1 MKAGT
6 LEIEMI
12 TNVARLQ
19 KEMADMKRTVA
30 GAMGDMADSASR
42 ADRALD
48 AVGGGGVTRMGGS
61 ARLAG
66 HHVQNLVFQLNDMVV
81 GLFSGQKPMTVFM
94 QQGAQIGQIAMQ
106 AGVGIGGMARALL
119 GLAASAAAAALTNPY
134 LLAAAA
140 AAGIAFGAFKM
151 FQSSV
156 KQSGELDRYAQSLG
170 LTKKEMEKLGPVGI
184 TVGDTMKGLWK
195 TVSDGLNLG
204 PVFST
209 LKDWAVTAFEA
220 VLTAGKYAVAIL
232 YAGWVGGFNA
242 IRITWAALPGVV
254 GEAAVGAANLAIG
267 GIEYLA
273 NKAIAALNWLAEW
286 VNPVLDRVGLA
297 TISQIESVALPRME
311 NSFAGSTARMGA
323 QVRDEFTSAFG
334 DAMSMMDAFSA
345 RWRENSIA
353 AAKARL
359 AAKAEEIRGDSTDRA
374 SSAKG
379 PKETEAERALQ
390 AARDFAANLA
400 LETAKIG
407 KTPIEIKRMEV
418 AMAALKAPTDEVRI
432 AILEAGEAW
441 EQATRAFASS
451 EFLRQTVGPLEQQV
465 ALLGQSARAQA
476 LANLE
481 AEREKIVLERG
492 VEAWERYRAARIRL
506 MDADFAQSGQEQF
519 LQSLED
525 MVSATEQA
533 ARGMADAFGSV
544 GGAIGSITVE
554 ITRFASEQA
563 ATAKR
568 VADAEREYGKTS
580 FQYADART
588 AQASAEIN
596 HYGNLASAAKGFFK
610 EGSDG
615 YKAMLAA
622 EKVFRTFELAI
633 AIKNAAVKIGLIGA
647 QTAAKV
653 TSDTAMAA
661 SDTARAGVE
670 QGNSIITTGIKA
682 VEAVVNAIRS
692 LPFPLNIAAGAI
704 TAGVIASL
712 GIAIGGAFGGSQ
724 KLPAANEGTGTVFGD
739 ASAKSESIANAI
751 DHLREVDTL
760 TMRYSA
766 AMLAALKNIEANIG
780 GLTNLIIRTSGIEA
794 SAAGIQ
800 TGTKMTG
807 LLGATTSML
816 TSVSNFVG
824 SKTGSLIGAGIG
836 MAIAGPIG
844 AAIGFL
850 GAKLLGG
857 VGKVLGSVVNA
868 LFGTKTSIVGQ
879 GIYGGAQSLESILS
893 GGFDASYYS
902 DIKKTKKFFGISVG
916 SSYSTQY
923 SAASAELEQQ
933 FGLIFR
939 GFYDAI
945 SAAAGP
951 LGLSLDEVQTRLNG
965 FVIDIGKIDLK
976 GLTGDQI
983 QEKLT
988 AIFGAAADSIARA
1001 AIPGLDQFQKVG
1013 EGYFET
1019 LVRVASSIEAVTSS
1033 LSLLGT
1039 SVEGLSLSAKM
1050 NLFDLFGSASDMAS
1064 ATGDYFS
1071 LFYTKAEQAAA
1082 QTAQMARIFESLG
1095 LTLPDSITG
1104 FRALVEA
1111 QDLTTEAGRAAY
1123 VALIQLAPAFAEVI
1137 GAAQDAASAAAIADE
1152 RLSLERQLLELQGN
1166 TAALRALDLAQL
1178 DASNQALQEQIWAL
1192 QDQQKAADEAAAAA
1206 EKLRSV
1212 WSQITDSLLSEVAR
1226 IRGTMDGGTKSY
1238 AQALSEFNAATL
1250 AARSGDQEAAKSLP
1264 GLSQGLLTAAAD
1276 AATSA
1281 QDLARIQ
1288 GQTAASLEQT
1298 VAIINA
1304 MAGLSTD
1311 TATAAAAA
1319 STTPS
1324 WWEQFAST
1332 QTATA
1337 TSAANDSATVL
1348 IDGLVALKQEL
1359 SDLRDEQRL
1368 ASATIASGTS
1378 KTARILERVTPD
1390 GDALAVRTAA

>member
-6 LEIEMI
+6 LEIELI

-19 KEMADMKRTVA
+19 KEMADMKRSVA
-30 GAMGDMADSASR
+30 GAMGDITESASR
-42 ADRALD
+42 ADKALGS
-48 AVGGGGVTRMGGS
+48 AGGGGLTRMGGS
-61 ARLAG
+61 AKLAG
-66 HHVQNLVFQLNDMVV
+66 HQVQNLVYQLNDMVV

-94 QQGAQIGQIAMQ
+94 QQGTQIAQIGMQ
-106 AGVGIGGMARALL
+106 AGMGIGGMARALV
-119 GLAASAAAAALTNPY
+119 GLAASSAAAALTNPY

-140 AAGIAFGAFKM
+140 AATLAFGAFKM

-156 KQSGELDRYAQSLG
+156 KQTGELDKYAQSLG

-204 PVFST
+204 SVFST
-209 LKDWAVTAFEA
+209 LKDWAATAFDA
-220 VLTAGKYAVAIL
+220 IMQVGKYAIAFI
-232 YAGWVGGFNA
+232 YAGWVGGFGA
-242 IRITWAALPGVV
+242 IKILWASLPAVI
-254 GEAAVGAANLAIG
+254 GEAAVGAANLAISG
-267 GIEYLA
+267 VEFMA
-273 NKAIAALNWLAEW
+273 NKGIAAINWLVDR
-286 VNPVLDRVGLA
+286 VNPLLDRVGLT
-297 TISQIESVALPRME
+297 TISRVESVALPRME
-311 NSFAGSTARMGA
+311 NSFAGSTARMAG
-323 QVRDEFTSAFG
+323 QIQSEFSAAFG
-334 DAMSMMDAFSA
+334 DAMSMMDSFSA
-345 RWRENSIA
+345 KWRENTIA

-359 AAKAEEIRGDSTDRA
+359 AAKAEEIRGDKADKT
-374 SSAKG
+374 AKG
-379 PKETEAERALQ
+379 PKTTEAEKALK
-390 AARDFAANLA
+390 AAQDFARNLE

-418 AMAALKAPTDEVRI
+418 AMAALKAPTDAARL
-432 AILEAGEAW
+432 AILQAGEAW
-441 EQATRAFASS
+441 EQATKAQAEK
-451 EFLRQTVGPLEQQV
+451 EFIKNTVAPLELQV
-465 ALLGQSARAQA
+465 AMLDKSTKAQE

-481 AEREKIVLERG
+481 AEKEQIVLERG
-492 VEAWERYRAARIRL
+492 TAAWERYRAAKTALIEH
-506 MDADFAQSGQEQF
+506 DFQVKEQEQF

-525 MVSATEQA
+525 MVSATQA
-533 ARGMADAFGSV
+533 AASNMADAFGSV
-544 GGAIGSITVE
+544 GGAIGGISVE
-554 ITRFASEQA
+554 IARFASAQA
-563 ATAKR
+563 ASAKR

-580 FQYADART
+580 FQYADARA

-596 HYGNLASAAKGFFK
+596 HYGNLASAAKGFFRQ
-610 EGSDG
+610 GSDG

-622 EKVFRTFELAI
+622 EKVFRAFELAI

-692 LPFPLNIAAGAI
+692 LPFPLNIAAGAV

-712 GIAIGGAFGGSQ
+712 GVAISGAFGSSA
-724 KLPAANEGTGTVFGD
+724 KPPVTNDGTGTVFGD
-739 ASAKSESIANAI
+739 STAKSESIAKSI

-766 AMLAALKNIEANIG
+766 AMLASLKNIEANIG
-780 GLTNLIIRTSGIEA
+780 GLTNLIIRTGGFDA

-800 TGTKMTG
+800 TGTKATG
-807 LLGATTSML
+807 ILGGL
-816 TSVSNFVG
+816 TSALTGVSNFVG
-824 SKTGSLIGAGIG
+824 GKTGSMIGAGIG
-836 MAIAGPIG
+836 LAIAGPIG

-857 VGKVLGSVVNA
+857 LGKVLGSVVNA
-868 LFGTKTSIVGQ
+868 LFGTKTSIIGQ
-879 GIYGGAQSLESILS
+879 GIYGGAQSLGSILS
-893 GGFDASYYS
+893 GGFDASYYT

-933 FGLIFR
+933 FSLIFS

-951 LGLSLDEVQTRLNG
+951 LGMSLDAVQSRLAG
-965 FVIDIGKIDLK
+965 FVVNIGKIDLK
-976 GLTGDQI
+976 GLTGEQI

-988 AIFGAAADSIARA
+988 AVFGAAADSIARA
-1001 AIPGLDQFQKVG
+1001 AIPGLEQFQKVG

-1064 ATGDYFS
+1064 ATSDYFS
-1071 LFYTKAEQAAA
+1071 LFYTKAEQTAAL
-1082 QTAQMARIFESLG
+1082 TAQMTQVFGSLG
-1095 LTLPDSITG
+1095 LTLPDSIAG
-1104 FRALVEA
+1104 FRALVDA

-1123 VALIQLAPAFAEVI
+1123 VALIQLAPAFADLI
-1137 GAAQDAASAAAIADE
+1137 GAAQDAASAAAIVDE
-1152 RLSLERQLLELQGN
+1152 RLGLERQLLELQGD
-1166 TAALRALDLAQL
+1166 TAALRTLDLAPL
-1178 DASNQALQEQIWAL
+1178 DESNRALQEQIWAL

-1206 EKLRSV
+1206 EKLRSA
-1212 WSQITDSLLSEVAR
+1212 WTQITDGLLAEVAR
-1226 IRGTMDGGTKSY
+1226 IRGSMDGGTKTY

-1264 GLSQGLLTAAAD
+1264 GLSQTLLNAAAD

-1304 MAGLSTD
+1304 MAGLP
-1311 TATAAAAA
+1311 AETAAAAA
-1319 STTPS
+1319 STNPS

-1337 TSAANDSATVL
+1337 TTSANDSATVL
-1348 IDGLVALKQEL
+1348 IDGLASLKQEL
-1359 SDLRDEQRL
+1359 SDLRDEQRI

>member
-6 LEIEMI
+6 LEIELI

-19 KEMADMKRTVA
+19 KEMADMKRSVA
-30 GAMGDMADSASR
+30 GAMGDIADSASR
-42 ADRALD
+42 ADKAMGGS
-48 AVGGGGVTRMGGS
+48 GGGLTRMGGS
-61 ARLAG
+61 AKLAS

-81 GLFSGQKPMTVFM
+81 GLFSGQKPLTVFM
-94 QQGAQIGQIAMQ
+94 QQGTQIGQIGMQ
-106 AGVGIGGMARALL
+106 AGMGIGGMARALV
-119 GLAASAAAAALTNPY
+119 GLAAGAAAAALTNPY

-140 AAGIAFGAFKM
+140 AAALAFGAFKM

-156 KQSGELDRYAQSLG
+156 KQTGELDKYAQSLG
-170 LTKKEMEKLGPVGI
+170 LTKKEMEKLRPVGI

-204 PVFST
+204 SVFST
-209 LKDWAVTAFEA
+209 LKDWAATAFDA
-220 VLTAGKYAVAIL
+220 IMQVGKYAIAFI
-232 YAGWVGGFNA
+232 YAGWVGGFGA
-242 IRITWAALPGVV
+242 IKILWSSLPGVI
-254 GEAAVGAANLAIG
+254 GEAAVGAANLAISG
-267 GIEYLA
+267 VEFMA
-273 NKAIAALNWLAEW
+273 NKAIAAINWLVDR
-286 VNPVLDRVGLA
+286 VNPLLDRVGLT
-297 TISQIESVALPRME
+297 TISRVESVALPRME
-311 NSFAGSTARMGA
+311 NSFAGSTARMAG
-323 QVRDEFTSAFG
+323 QIQSEFSAAFG

-345 RWRENSIA
+345 KWRENTIA

-359 AAKAEEIRGDSTDRA
+359 AAKAEEIRGDKADKT
-374 SSAKG
+374 AKG
-379 PKETEAERALQ
+379 PKTTEAEKALK
-390 AARDFAANLA
+390 AAQDFARNLE

-418 AMAALKAPTDEVRI
+418 AMAALKAPTDEARF
-432 AILEAGEAW
+432 AILQAGEAW
-441 EQATRAFASS
+441 EKATKAQAEK
-451 EFLRQTVGPLEQQV
+451 EFIRNTVVPLELQV
-465 ALLGQSARAQA
+465 AMLGKSTKAQE

-481 AEREKIVLERG
+481 AEKEQIVLERG
-492 VEAWERYRAARIRL
+492 AAAWERYRAAKTAL
-506 MDADFAQSGQEQF
+506 VEHDFQVKEQEQF

-525 MVSATEQA
+525 MVSVTQA
-533 ARGMADAFGSV
+533 AASNMADAFGSV
-544 GGAIGSITVE
+544 GGAIGGITVE
-554 ITRFASEQA
+554 ITRFASAQA
-563 ATAKR
+563 AAAKR

-580 FQYADART
+580 FQYADARA

-596 HYGNLASAAKGFFK
+596 HYGNLASAAKGFFE

-622 EKVFRTFELAI
+622 EKVFRAFELAI

-692 LPFPLNIAAGAI
+692 LPFPLNIAAGAV

-712 GIAIGGAFGGSQ
+712 GVAISGAFGGSA
-724 KLPAANEGTGTVFGD
+724 KPPVTNDGTGTVFGD
-739 ASAKSESIANAI
+739 STAKSESISKSI

-766 AMLAALKNIEANIG
+766 AMLASLKNIEANIG
-780 GLTNLIIRTSGIEA
+780 GLTNLIIRTGGFDT

-800 TGTKMTG
+800 TGTKATG
-807 LLGATTSML
+807 ILGGL
-816 TSVSNFVG
+816 TSALTGVSNFVG
-824 SKTGSLIGAGIG
+824 GKTGSLIGAGIG
-836 MAIAGPIG
+836 LAIAGPIG

-857 VGKVLGSVVNA
+857 LGKVLGSVVNA
-868 LFGTKTSIVGQ
+868 LFGTKTSIIGQ
-879 GIYGGAQSLESILS
+879 GIYGGAQSLGSILS
-893 GGFDASYYS
+893 GGFDANYYT
-902 DIKKTKKFFGISVG
+902 DVKKTKKFFGISAG

-923 SAASAELEQQ
+923 AVASAELEQQ
-933 FGLIFR
+933 FSLIFS

-951 LGLSLDEVQTRLNG
+951 LGMSLDEVQSRLAG
-965 FVIDIGKIDLK
+965 FVVNIGKIDLK
-976 GLTGDQI
+976 GLTGEQI

-988 AIFGAAADSIARA
+988 AVFGAAADSIARA
-1001 AIPGLDQFQKVG
+1001 AIPGLEQFQKVG

-1019 LVRVASSIEAVTSS
+1019 LVRVASSIEAASSS
-1033 LSLLGT
+1033 LSLLDT
-1039 SVEGLSLSAKM
+1039 SIEGLSLSAKM

-1071 LFYTKAEQAAA
+1071 LFYTKAEQTAAL
-1082 QTAQMARIFESLG
+1082 TAQMNQVFGSLG
-1095 LTLPDSITG
+1095 LTLPDSIAG
-1104 FRALVEA
+1104 FRALVDA

-1123 VALIQLAPAFAEVI
+1123 VALIQLAPAFADLI
-1137 GAAQDAASAAAIADE
+1137 GAAQDAASAAAIVGE
-1152 RLSLERQLLELQGN
+1152 RLGLERQLLELQGN

-1178 DASNQALQEQIWAL
+1178 DESNRALQEEIWAL

-1206 EKLRSV
+1206 EKLRSA
-1212 WSQITDSLLSEVAR
+1212 WTQITDGLLAEVAR
-1226 IRGTMDGGTKSY
+1226 IRGSMDGGTKTY
-1238 AQALSEFNAATL
+1238 TQALSEFNAATL

-1264 GLSQGLLTAAAD
+1264 GLSQTLLNAAAD

-1304 MAGLSTD
+1304 MAGLPAE
-1311 TATAAAAA
+1311 TATAAA
-1319 STTPS
+1319 STNPS

-1337 TSAANDSATVL
+1337 TTSANDSATVL
-1348 IDGLVALKQEL
+1348 IDGLASLKQEL
-1359 SDLRDEQRL
+1359 SDLRDEQRI

>member
-42 ADRALD
+42 ADRALN

-61 ARLAG
+61 AKLAG

-94 QQGAQIGQIAMQ
+94 QQGTQIGQIAMQ

-140 AAGIAFGAFKM
+140 AAGIAFGAFKL

-156 KQSGELDRYAQSLG
+156 KQTGELDRYAQSLG

-204 PVFST
+204 SVFST
-209 LKDWAVTAFEA
+209 FKDWAVTAFEA

-242 IRITWAALPGVV
+242 IRITWAVLPGVI
-254 GEAAVGAANLAIG
+254 GEAAVGAANLAIS

-286 VNPVLDRVGLA
+286 VNPVLDRVGLS
-297 TISQIESVALPRME
+297 TITRIESVALPRME

-323 QVRDEFTSAFG
+323 QVRDEFASAFG

-400 LETAKIG
+400 LEAAKIG

-418 AMAALKAPTDEVRI
+418 AMAALKAPTDEARI

-441 EQATRAFASS
+441 EQATRAFATS
-451 EFLRQTVGPLEQQV
+451 EFLRQTVAPLEQQV

-481 AEREKIVLERG
+481 AEREQIVLERG

-506 MDADFAQSGQEQF
+506 MEADFAQSGQEQF

-525 MVSATEQA
+525 MVSATEA
-533 ARGMADAFGSV
+533 AAQNMADAFGSV
-544 GGAIGSITVE
+544 GGAIGAITVE
-554 ITRFASEQA
+554 ITRFASAQVA
-563 ATAKR
+563 AAQR
-568 VADAEREYGKTS
+568 VAEAEREYGRTS
-580 FQYADART
+580 FQYADARA

-596 HYGNLASAAKGFFK
+596 HYGNLASAAKGFFRQ
-610 EGSDG
+610 GSDG
-615 YKAMLAA
+615 YKALLAA
-622 EKVFRTFELAI
+622 EKVFRAFELAI

-712 GIAIGGAFGGSQ
+712 GVAISGAFGGSP
-724 KLPAANEGTGTVFGD
+724 KLPAANDGTGTVFGD
-739 ASAKSESIANAI
+739 STAKSESIAKAI

-766 AMLAALKNIEANIG
+766 AMLASLRNIEANIG
-780 GLTNLIIRTSGIEA
+780 GLTNLIIRTNGAEA
-794 SAAGIQ
+794 SAAGVN
-800 TGTKMTG
+800 TGYQSTGVTG
-807 LLGATTSML
+807 LIGRGLEGVGAVL
-816 TSVSNFVG
+816 N
-824 SKTGSLIGAGIG
+824 KIPIIGGI
-836 MAIAGPIG
+836 
-844 AAIGFL
+844 
-850 GAKLLGG
+850 LGG
-857 VGKVLGSVVNA
+857 LVGLVGKAFGA
-868 LFGTKTSIVGQ
+868 LFGTKTTITGQ
-879 GIYGGAQSLESILS
+879 GIFGRGQSLADILS

-902 DIKKTKKFFGISVG
+902 DVKKTKKFLGISMG
-916 SSYSTQY
+916 SSYSTRY
-923 SAASAELEQQ
+923 SAADAELERQ
-933 FGLIFR
+933 FALIFS

-951 LGLSLDEVQTRLNG
+951 LGLSLSDVQTRLQG
-965 FVIDIGKIDLK
+965 FVVNIGKIDLK
-976 GLTGDQI
+976 GLTGAEI

-988 AIFGAAADSIARA
+988 AVFGAAADNLAKY
-1001 AIPGLDQFQKVG
+1001 AIPGLEQFQKVG

-1019 LVRVASSIEAVTSS
+1019 LIRVASSVEAVSSS

-1039 SVEGLSLSAKM
+1039 SVEDLGLAAKM
-1050 NLFDLFGSASDMAS
+1050 NLFDLFGSASDMTS
-1064 ATGDYFS
+1064 ATGEYFALYYS
-1071 LFYTKAEQAAA
+1071 KAEQATA
-1082 QTAQMARIFESLG
+1082 QTAQMARVFESLG
-1095 LTLPDSITG
+1095 LGLPQSIAG

-1123 VALIQLAPAFAEVI
+1123 VTLIQLAPAFAELI

-1152 RLSLERQLLELQGN
+1152 RLSLERQLLEVQGN

-1178 DASNQALQEQIWAL
+1178 DESNRALQQQIWAL

-1206 EKLRSV
+1206 EKLRSA
-1212 WSQITDSLLSEVAR
+1212 WESITDSLLSEVAR
-1226 IRGTMDGGTKSY
+1226 IRGSMGSGAKTY
-1238 AQALSEFNAATL
+1238 AQVLSEFNAATL
-1250 AARSGDQEAAKSLP
+1250 AARAGDQEAAKSLP
-1264 GLSQGLLTAAAD
+1264 GLSQSLLTVAAD

-1281 QDLARIQ
+1281 QELARIQ

-1298 VAIINA
+1298 VAIINGV
-1304 MAGLSTD
+1304 AGLPTD
-1311 TATAAAAA
+1311 TATAAA
-1319 STTPS
+1319 STTPT
-1324 WWEQFAST
+1324 WWEQFVSNQSASM
-1332 QTATA
+1332 ALP
-1337 TSAANDSATVL
+1337 ANDSSTVL
-1348 IDGLVALKQEL
+1348 VDGLAALRQEL
-1359 SDLRDEQRL
+1359 ADLRDEQRI

-1390 GDALAVRTAA
+1390 GDALAVRTTV

>member
-42 ADRALD
+42 ADRALN

-61 ARLAG
+61 AKLAG

-94 QQGAQIGQIAMQ
+94 QQGTQIGQIAMQ

-140 AAGIAFGAFKM
+140 AAGIAIGAFKL

-156 KQSGELDRYAQSLG
+156 KQTGELDRYAQSLG
-170 LTKKEMEKLGPVGI
+170 LTKKEMEKLGPVGM

-204 PVFST
+204 SVFST

-242 IRITWAALPGVV
+242 IRVTWTALPGVI
-254 GEAAVGAANLAIG
+254 GEAAVGAANLAIS

-273 NKAIAALNWLAEW
+273 NKAIAAINWLAEW

-297 TISQIESVALPRME
+297 TITRIESVALPRME

-323 QVRDEFTSAFG
+323 QVRDEFASAFG

-418 AMAALKAPTDEVRI
+418 AMAALKAPTDEARI
-432 AILEAGEAW
+432 AILQAGEAW
-441 EQATRAFASS
+441 EQATRAFATS

-481 AEREKIVLERG
+481 AEREQIVLERG

-506 MDADFAQSGQEQF
+506 MEADFAQSGQEQF

-525 MVSATEQA
+525 MVSATEA
-533 ARGMADAFGSV
+533 AAQNMADAFGSV
-544 GGAIGSITVE
+544 GGAIGAITVE
-554 ITRFASEQA
+554 ITRFASAQA
-563 ATAKR
+563 AAAQR
-568 VADAEREYGKTS
+568 VAEAEREYGRTS
-580 FQYADART
+580 FQYAVARA

-615 YKAMLAA
+615 YKALLAA
-622 EKVFRTFELAI
+622 EKVFRAFELAI

-712 GIAIGGAFGGSQ
+712 GVAISGAFGGSP
-724 KLPAANEGTGTVFGD
+724 KLPAANDGTGTVFGD
-739 ASAKSESIANAI
+739 STAKSESIAKAI
-751 DHLREVDTL
+751 VHLREVDTL

-766 AMLAALKNIEANIG
+766 AMLASLRNIEANIG
-780 GLTNLIIRTSGIEA
+780 GLTNLIIRTNGAEA
-794 SAAGIQ
+794 SAAGVNAGYQ
-800 TGTKMTG
+800 STGMTG
-807 LLGATTSML
+807 LIGRGLEG
-816 TSVSNFVG
+816 VG
-824 SKTGSLIGAGIG
+824 GVLNKIPIIGGI
-836 MAIAGPIG
+836 
-844 AAIGFL
+844 
-850 GAKLLGG
+850 LGG
-857 VGKVLGSVVNA
+857 LVGLVGKAFGA
-868 LFGTKTSIVGQ
+868 LFGTKTTITGQ
-879 GIYGGAQSLESILS
+879 GIFGRGQSLADILS

-902 DIKKTKKFFGISVG
+902 DVKKTKKFLGISMG
-916 SSYSTQY
+916 SSYSTRY
-923 SAASAELEQQ
+923 SAADAELERQ
-933 FGLIFR
+933 FALIFS
-939 GFYDAI
+939 GFYEAI

-951 LGLSLDEVQTRLNG
+951 LGLSLGEVQSRLQG
-965 FVIDIGKIDLK
+965 FVVNIGKIDLK
-976 GLTGDQI
+976 GLTGAEI

-988 AIFGAAADSIARA
+988 AVFGAAADNLAKY
-1001 AIPGLDQFQKVG
+1001 AIPGLEQFQKVG

-1019 LVRVASSIEAVTSS
+1019 LIRVASSVEAVSSS

-1039 SVEGLSLSAKM
+1039 SVEDLSLAAKM
-1050 NLFDLFGSASDMAS
+1050 SLLDLFGSASDMTS
-1064 ATGDYFS
+1064 ATGEYFA
-1071 LFYTKAEQAAA
+1071 LYYTKADQATA
-1082 QTAQMARIFESLG
+1082 QTAQMARVFESLG
-1095 LTLPDSITG
+1095 LGLPQSIAG

-1123 VALIQLAPAFAEVI
+1123 VTLIQLAPAFAELI

-1152 RLSLERQLLELQGN
+1152 RLSLERQLLEVQGN

-1178 DASNQALQEQIWAL
+1178 DESNRALQQQIWAL
-1192 QDQQKAADEAAAAA
+1192 QDQQKAADEAAAAT
-1206 EKLRSV
+1206 EKLRSA
-1212 WSQITDSLLSEVAR
+1212 WQNITDSLLSEVAR
-1226 IRGTMDGGTKSY
+1226 IRGSMGSGTKTY
-1238 AQALSEFNAATL
+1238 AQVLSEFNAATL
-1250 AARSGDQEAAKSLP
+1250 AARAGDQEAAKSLP
-1264 GLSQGLLTAAAD
+1264 GLSQSLLTVAAD

-1281 QDLARIQ
+1281 QELARIQ

-1298 VAIINA
+1298 VAIINGV
-1304 MAGLSTD
+1304 AGLPTD
-1311 TATAAAAA
+1311 TATSAA
-1319 STTPS
+1319 SSAPT
-1324 WWEQFAST
+1324 WWEQFASN
-1332 QTATA
+1332 QSATA
-1337 TSAANDSATVL
+1337 SLPANDSAEILV
-1348 IDGLVALKQEL
+1348 DGLAALRQEL
-1359 SDLRDEQRL
+1359 ADLRDEQRI

>member
-42 ADRALD
+42 ADRALN
-48 AVGGGGVTRMGGS
+48 AIGGGGVTRMGGS
-61 ARLAG
+61 AKLAG
-66 HHVQNLVFQLNDMVV
+66 HHVQNLVYQLNDMVV

-94 QQGAQIGQIAMQ
+94 QQGTQIGQIAMQ

-140 AAGIAFGAFKM
+140 AAGIAFGAFKL

-156 KQSGELDRYAQSLG
+156 KQTGELDRYAQSLG
-170 LTKKEMEKLGPVGI
+170 LTKKEMEKLGPVAI

-209 LKDWAVTAFEA
+209 LKDWAVTGFEA
-220 VLTAGKYAVAIL
+220 VMTVGKYAVAIL

-242 IRITWAALPGVV
+242 IRITWTALPGVV

-273 NKAIAALNWLAEW
+273 NKAIAALNWLVEW

-297 TISQIESVALPRME
+297 TITRIESVALPRME
-311 NSFAGSTARMGA
+311 NSFAGSTARMGT
-323 QVRDEFTSAFG
+323 QVREEFSSAFG
-334 DAMSMMDAFSA
+334 NAMGMMDAFSA
-345 RWRENSIA
+345 KWRENSIA

-359 AAKAEEIRGDSTDRA
+359 AAKAEEIRGDKTDKA
-374 SSAKG
+374 AKG
-379 PKETEAERALQ
+379 PKTTEAERALQ

-407 KTPIEIKRMEV
+407 KTQIEIKRMEA
-418 AMAALKAPTDEVRI
+418 AMAALKAPTDEARI

-451 EFLRQTVGPLEQQV
+451 EFLRQAVAPLERQV

-481 AEREKIVLERG
+481 AEREQIVLERG
-492 VEAWERYRAARIRL
+492 AEAWERYRAARTRL
-506 MDADFAQSGQEQF
+506 MEADFAQTDQEQF
-519 LQSLED
+519 LTSLED
-525 MVSATEQA
+525 MVSATEAA
-533 ARGMADAFGSV
+533 ARNMADAFGSV
-544 GGAIGSITVE
+544 GGAIGGITVE
-554 ITRFASEQA
+554 ITRFASAQVA
-563 ATAKR
+563 AASR
-568 VADAEREYGKTS
+568 VADAEREYGRSS

-596 HYGNLASAAKGFFK
+596 HYGNLAAAAKGFFK
-610 EGSDG
+610 QGSDG
-615 YKAMLAA
+615 FKAMAAA
-622 EKVFRTFELAI
+622 EKVFRAFELAI

-653 TSDTAMAA
+653 TSDTAMAV

-670 QGNSIITTGIKA
+670 QGNSIISTGIKA

-692 LPFPLNIAAGAI
+692 LPFPLNIAAGAV

-712 GIAIGGAFGGSQ
+712 GIAIGGAFGGGGA
-724 KLPAANEGTGTVFGD
+724 KPTPANDGTSTVFGD
-739 ASAKSESIANAI
+739 SAAKSESIAKAI

-766 AMLAALKNIEANIG
+766 AMLASLKSIEANIG
-780 GLTNLIIRTSGIEA
+780 GLTNLIIRTNGMET
-794 SAAGIQ
+794 SATGIQ
-800 TGTKMTG
+800 TGTKLSG
-807 LLGATTSML
+807 LLGTANSML
-816 TSVSNFVG
+816 TGISNFAS

-857 VGKVLGSVVNA
+857 LGKVLGSIVNA

-879 GIYGGAQSLESILS
+879 GIYGGAQSLGSIMS

-902 DIKKTKKFFGISVG
+902 DIKKTKKFLGISTG

-923 SAASAELEQQ
+923 TAADAELERQ
-933 FGLIFR
+933 FSLIFE
-939 GFYDAI
+939 GFYGAI

-951 LGLSLDEVQTRLNG
+951 LGLSLGEVQSRLSG
-965 FVIDIGKIDLK
+965 FVVNIGKIDLK
-976 GLTGDQI
+976 GLTGTEI

-988 AIFGAAADSIARA
+988 AVFGAAADNLARTA
-1001 AIPGLDQFQKVG
+1001 VPGLEQFQKVG

-1019 LVRVASSIEAVTSS
+1019 LVRVASSIEAVSS
-1033 LSLLGT
+1033 TLSLLGT
-1039 SVEGLSLSAKM
+1039 SVEGLSLSAKL
-1050 NLFDLFGSASDMAS
+1050 NLFDLFGSASEMAS
-1064 ATGDYFS
+1064 ATGEYFA
-1071 LFYTKAEQAAA
+1071 LYYTKAEQASA
-1082 QTAQMARIFESLG
+1082 QTAQMARVFDSLG
-1095 LTLPDSITG
+1095 LALPQSIAG

-1111 QDLTTEAGRAAY
+1111 QDLTTAAGQAAY
-1123 VALIQLAPAFAEVI
+1123 AALVQLAPAFADLV
-1137 GAAQDAASAAAIADE
+1137 GAAQDAASAAAILDE
-1152 RLSLERQLLELQGN
+1152 RLSLERRMLELQGD
-1166 TAALRALDLAQL
+1166 TAALRALDLAQI
-1178 DASNQALQEQIWAL
+1178 DMSNKALQEQVWAL
-1192 QDQQKAADEAAAAA
+1192 EDQQKAADDAANAA
-1206 EKLRSV
+1206 EQLRNA
-1212 WSQITDSLLSEVAR
+1212 WAQITDGLIAEIKR
-1226 IRGTMDGGTKSY
+1226 IRGVMSDTPTNY
-1238 AQALSEFNAATL
+1238 AAAMAAFNNASML
-1250 AARSGDQEAAKSLP
+1250 ARTGDQEAAKALP
-1264 GLSQGLLTAAAD
+1264 GLSQALLSVAANTARSAEDLGRLQGL
-1276 AATSA
+1276 
-1281 QDLARIQ
+1281 
-1288 GQTAASLEQT
+1288 TAASLEQT
-1298 VAIINA
+1298 LAIISQA
-1304 MAGLSTD
+1304 IGTEPSA
-1311 TATAAAAA
+1311 ATSAA
-1319 STTPS
+1319 TTPS
-1324 WWEQFAST
+1324 WWEQF
-1332 QTATA
+1332 TANQMGTP
-1337 TSAANDSATVL
+1337 SIPANDGQSAM
-1348 IDGLVALKQEL
+1348 IDELKALRQEV
-1359 SDLRDEQRL
+1359 SDLRGEQRI
-1368 ASATIASGTS
+1368 AAATIASGTS

>member
-19 KEMADMKRTVA
+19 KEMADMKRSIA

-42 ADRALD
+42 ADRALN

-61 ARLAG
+61 AKLAG

-94 QQGAQIGQIAMQ
+94 QQGTQIGQIAMQ

-140 AAGIAFGAFKM
+140 AAGIAFGAFKL

-156 KQSGELDRYAQSLG
+156 KQTGELDRYAQSLG

-204 PVFST
+204 SVFST
-209 LKDWAVTAFEA
+209 LKDWAATAFEA

-242 IRITWAALPGVV
+242 IRVTWAALPGVI
-254 GEAAVGAANLAIG
+254 GEAAVGAANLAIS

-297 TISQIESVALPRME
+297 TITRIESVALPRME

-323 QVRDEFTSAFG
+323 QVRDEFAAAFG

-418 AMAALKAPTDEVRI
+418 AMAALKAPTDEARI
-432 AILEAGEAW
+432 AILQAGEAW

-481 AEREKIVLERG
+481 AEREQIVLERG

-506 MDADFAQSGQEQF
+506 MEADFAQSGQEQF

-525 MVSATEQA
+525 MVSATEA
-533 ARGMADAFGSV
+533 AAQNMADAFGSV
-544 GGAIGSITVE
+544 GGAIGAITVE
-554 ITRFASEQA
+554 ITRFASAQVA
-563 ATAKR
+563 AAQR
-568 VADAEREYGKTS
+568 VAEAEREYGRTS
-580 FQYADART
+580 FQYADARA

-615 YKAMLAA
+615 YKALLAA
-622 EKVFRTFELAI
+622 EKVFRAFELAI

-682 VEAVVNAIRS
+682 VEAVVSAIRS

-712 GIAIGGAFGGSQ
+712 GVAISGAFGGSP
-724 KLPAANEGTGTVFGD
+724 KLPAANDGTGTVFGD
-739 ASAKSESIANAI
+739 STAKSESIAKAI

-766 AMLAALKNIEANIG
+766 AMLASLRNIEANIG
-780 GLTNLIIRTSGIEA
+780 GLTNLIIRSNGAEA
-794 SAAGIQ
+794 SAAGVN
-800 TGTKMTG
+800 TGYQPTGVTG
-807 LLGATTSML
+807 LIGRGLEGVGAVL
-816 TSVSNFVG
+816 N
-824 SKTGSLIGAGIG
+824 KIPIIGGI
-836 MAIAGPIG
+836 
-844 AAIGFL
+844 
-850 GAKLLGG
+850 LGG
-857 VGKVLGSVVNA
+857 LVGLVGKAFGA
-868 LFGTKTSIVGQ
+868 LFGTKTTITGQ
-879 GIYGGAQSLESILS
+879 GIFGRGQSLADILS
-893 GGFDASYYS
+893 GGFDASYYT
-902 DIKKTKKFFGISVG
+902 DVKKTKKFLGISMG
-916 SSYSTQY
+916 SSYSTRY
-923 SAASAELEQQ
+923 SAADAELERQ
-933 FGLIFR
+933 FALIFS

-951 LGLSLDEVQTRLNG
+951 LGLSLSEVQSRLQG
-965 FVIDIGKIDLK
+965 FVISIGKIDLK
-976 GLTGDQI
+976 GLSGAEI

-988 AIFGAAADSIARA
+988 AVFGAAADNLAKY
-1001 AIPGLDQFQKVG
+1001 AIPGLEQFQKVG

-1019 LVRVASSIEAVTSS
+1019 LIRVASSVEAVSSS

-1039 SVEGLSLSAKM
+1039 SVEELGLAAKM
-1050 NLFDLFGSASDMAS
+1050 NLFDLFGSASDMTS
-1064 ATGDYFS
+1064 ATGEYFALYYS
-1071 LFYTKAEQAAA
+1071 KAEQATA
-1082 QTAQMARIFESLG
+1082 QTAQMARVFESLG
-1095 LTLPDSITG
+1095 LGLPQSIAG
-1104 FRALVEA
+1104 FRELVEA

-1123 VALIQLAPAFAEVI
+1123 VTLIQLAPAFAELI

-1152 RLSLERQLLELQGN
+1152 RLSLERRLLELQGD
-1166 TAALRALDLAQL
+1166 TAALRALDLAKL
-1178 DASNQALQEQIWAL
+1178 DQSNRALQQQIWAL
-1192 QDQQKAADEAAAAA
+1192 EDQKKAAEAAANAA
-1206 EKLRSV
+1206 DKLRSA
-1212 WSQITDSLLSEVAR
+1212 WAAITDALIAEIER
-1226 IRGTMDGGTKSY
+1226 IRGVMGTRSGSY
-1238 AQALSEFNAATL
+1238 AEALAKFNNASML
-1250 AARSGDQEAAKSLP
+1250 ARGGDQEAAKALP
-1264 GLSQGLLTAAAD
+1264 ALSQALLSVAANTAR
-1276 AATSA
+1276 SA
-1281 QDLARIQ
+1281 EDLARLQ
-1288 GQTAASLEQT
+1288 GLTAASLEQT
-1298 VAIINA
+1298 LAIITE
-1304 MAGLSTD
+1304 AGGTSAD
-1311 TATAAAAA
+1311 AETAA
-1319 STTPS
+1319 TGNLDPS
-1324 WWEQFAST
+1324 WWEQFAAN
-1332 QTATA
+1332 QMGTATIP
-1337 TSAANDSATVL
+1337 ANDGQSALLDELRAVR
-1348 IDGLVALKQEL
+1348 QEMT
-1359 SDLRDEQRL
+1359 DLRNEQRI

>member
-42 ADRALD
+42 ADRALN

-61 ARLAG
+61 AKLAG

-94 QQGAQIGQIAMQ
+94 QQGSQIGQIAMQ

-140 AAGIAFGAFKM
+140 AAGIAFGAFKL

-156 KQSGELDRYAQSLG
+156 KQTGELDRYAQSLG

-204 PVFST
+204 SVFST
-209 LKDWAVTAFEA
+209 LKDWAVAAFEA
-220 VLTAGKYAVAIL
+220 ILTAGKYAVAIL

-242 IRITWAALPGVV
+242 IRVTWTALPGVI
-254 GEAAVGAANLAIG
+254 GEAAAGAANLAIS

-297 TISQIESVALPRME
+297 TITRIESVALPRME

-323 QVRDEFTSAFG
+323 QVRDEFASAFG

-418 AMAALKAPTDEVRI
+418 AMAALKAPTDEARI
-432 AILEAGEAW
+432 AILQAGEAW
-441 EQATRAFASS
+441 EQATRAFATS

-481 AEREKIVLERG
+481 AEREQIVLERG

-506 MDADFAQSGQEQF
+506 MEADFAQSGQEQF

-525 MVSATEQA
+525 MVSATEA
-533 ARGMADAFGSV
+533 AAQNMADAFGSV
-544 GGAIGSITVE
+544 GGAIGAITVE
-554 ITRFASEQA
+554 ITRFASAQA
-563 ATAKR
+563 AAAQR
-568 VADAEREYGKTS
+568 VAEAEREYGRTS
-580 FQYADART
+580 FQYADARA

-615 YKAMLAA
+615 YKALLAA
-622 EKVFRTFELAI
+622 EKVFRAFELAI

-704 TAGVIASL
+704 TAGVLASL
-712 GIAIGGAFGGSQ
+712 GVAISGAFGGSP
-724 KLPAANEGTGTVFGD
+724 KLPAANDGTGTVFGD
-739 ASAKSESIANAI
+739 STAKSESIAKAI

-766 AMLAALKNIEANIG
+766 AMLASLRNIEANIG
-780 GLTNLIIRTSGIEA
+780 GLTNLIIRTNGAEA
-794 SAAGIQ
+794 SAAGVN
-800 TGTKMTG
+800 TGYQSTGVTG
-807 LLGATTSML
+807 LIGRGLEGVGAVL
-816 TSVSNFVG
+816 N
-824 SKTGSLIGAGIG
+824 KIPIIGGI
-836 MAIAGPIG
+836 
-844 AAIGFL
+844 
-850 GAKLLGG
+850 LGG
-857 VGKVLGSVVNA
+857 LVGLVGKAFGA
-868 LFGTKTSIVGQ
+868 LFGTKTTITGQ
-879 GIYGGAQSLESILS
+879 GIFGRGQSLADILS

-902 DIKKTKKFFGISVG
+902 DVKKTKKFLGISMG
-916 SSYSTQY
+916 SSYSTRY
-923 SAASAELEQQ
+923 SAADAELERQ
-933 FGLIFR
+933 FALIFS

-951 LGLSLDEVQTRLNG
+951 LGLSLSDVQTRLQG
-965 FVIDIGKIDLK
+965 FVVNIGKIDLK
-976 GLTGDQI
+976 GLTGAEI

-988 AIFGAAADSIARA
+988 AVFGAAADNLARYA
-1001 AIPGLDQFQKVG
+1001 VPGLEQFQKVG

-1019 LVRVASSIEAVTSS
+1019 LIRVASSVEAVSSS

-1039 SVEGLSLSAKM
+1039 SVEDLTLAARM
-1050 NLFDLFGSASDMAS
+1050 NLFDLFASASDMTS
-1064 ATGDYFS
+1064 ATGEYFALYYS
-1071 LFYTKAEQAAA
+1071 KAEQATA
-1082 QTAQMARIFESLG
+1082 QTAQMARVFESLG
-1095 LTLPDSITG
+1095 LGLPQSIAG

-1123 VALIQLAPAFAEVI
+1123 VTLIQLAPAFAELI

-1152 RLSLERQLLELQGN
+1152 RLSLERQLLEVQGN

-1178 DASNQALQEQIWAL
+1178 DESNRALQQQIWAL

-1206 EKLRSV
+1206 EKLRSA
-1212 WSQITDSLLSEVAR
+1212 WESITDSLLSEVAR
-1226 IRGTMDGGTKSY
+1226 IRGSMGSGTKTY
-1238 AQALSEFNAATL
+1238 AQVLSEFNAATL
-1250 AARSGDQEAAKSLP
+1250 AARAGDQEAAKSLP
-1264 GLSQGLLTAAAD
+1264 GLSQSLLTVAAD

-1281 QDLARIQ
+1281 QELARIQ

-1298 VAIINA
+1298 VAIING
-1304 MAGLSTD
+1304 MAGLPSD
-1311 TATAAAAA
+1311 TAKAATA
-1319 STTPS
+1319 SIPT
-1324 WWEQFAST
+1324 WWEQFASN
-1332 QTATA
+1332 Q
-1337 TSAANDSATVL
+1337 SASMSLPANDSATVL
-1348 IDGLVALKQEL
+1348 VDGLAALRQEL
-1359 SDLRDEQRL
+1359 ADLRDEQRI

>member
-19 KEMADMKRTVA
+19 KEMADMKRSIA

-42 ADRALD
+42 ADRALN

-61 ARLAG
+61 AKLAG

-94 QQGAQIGQIAMQ
+94 QQGTQIGQIAMQ

-140 AAGIAFGAFKM
+140 AAGIAFGAFKL

-156 KQSGELDRYAQSLG
+156 KQTGELDRYAQSLG

-204 PVFST
+204 SVFST
-209 LKDWAVTAFEA
+209 LKDWAATAFEA
-220 VLTAGKYAVAIL
+220 VLTAGKYSVAIL

-242 IRITWAALPGVV
+242 IRVTWAALPGVI
-254 GEAAVGAANLAIG
+254 GEAAVGAANLAIS

-297 TISQIESVALPRME
+297 TITRIESVALPRME

-323 QVRDEFTSAFG
+323 QVRDEFAAAFG

-418 AMAALKAPTDEVRI
+418 AMAALKAPTDEARI
-432 AILEAGEAW
+432 AILQAGEAW

-481 AEREKIVLERG
+481 AEREQIVLERG

-506 MDADFAQSGQEQF
+506 MEADFAQSGQEQF

-525 MVSATEQA
+525 MVSATEA
-533 ARGMADAFGSV
+533 AAQNMADAFGSV
-544 GGAIGSITVE
+544 GGAIGAITVE
-554 ITRFASEQA
+554 ITRFASAQVA
-563 ATAKR
+563 AAQR
-568 VADAEREYGKTS
+568 VAEAEREYGRTS
-580 FQYADART
+580 FQYADARA

-615 YKAMLAA
+615 YKALLAA
-622 EKVFRTFELAI
+622 EKVFRAFELAI

-682 VEAVVNAIRS
+682 VEAVVSAIRS

-712 GIAIGGAFGGSQ
+712 GVAISGAFGGSP
-724 KLPAANEGTGTVFGD
+724 KLPAANDGTGTVFGD
-739 ASAKSESIANAI
+739 STAKSESIAKSI

-766 AMLAALKNIEANIG
+766 AMLASLRNIEANIG
-780 GLTNLIIRTSGIEA
+780 GLTNLIIRSNGAEA
-794 SAAGIQ
+794 SAAGVN
-800 TGTKMTG
+800 TGYQPTGVTG
-807 LLGATTSML
+807 LIGRGLEGVGAVL
-816 TSVSNFVG
+816 N
-824 SKTGSLIGAGIG
+824 KIPIIGGI
-836 MAIAGPIG
+836 
-844 AAIGFL
+844 
-850 GAKLLGG
+850 LGG
-857 VGKVLGSVVNA
+857 LVGLVGKAFGA
-868 LFGTKTSIVGQ
+868 LFGTKTTITGQ
-879 GIYGGAQSLESILS
+879 GIFGRGQSLADILS
-893 GGFDASYYS
+893 GGFDASYYT
-902 DIKKTKKFFGISVG
+902 DVKKTKKFLGISMG
-916 SSYSTQY
+916 SSYSTRY
-923 SAASAELEQQ
+923 SAADAELERQ
-933 FGLIFR
+933 FALIFS

-951 LGLSLDEVQTRLNG
+951 LGLSLSEVQSRLQG
-965 FVIDIGKIDLK
+965 FVISIGKIDLK
-976 GLTGDQI
+976 GLSGAEI

-988 AIFGAAADSIARA
+988 AVFGAAADNLAKY
-1001 AIPGLDQFQKVG
+1001 AIPGLEQFQKVG

-1019 LVRVASSIEAVTSS
+1019 LIRVASSVEAVSSS

-1039 SVEGLSLSAKM
+1039 SVEELGLAAKM
-1050 NLFDLFGSASDMAS
+1050 NLFDLFGSASDMTS
-1064 ATGDYFS
+1064 ATGEYFALYYS
-1071 LFYTKAEQAAA
+1071 KAEQATA
-1082 QTAQMARIFESLG
+1082 QTAQMARVFESLG
-1095 LTLPDSITG
+1095 LGLPQSIAG
-1104 FRALVEA
+1104 FRELVEA

-1123 VALIQLAPAFAEVI
+1123 VTLIQLAPAFAELI

-1152 RLSLERQLLELQGN
+1152 RLSLERRLLELQGD
-1166 TAALRALDLAQL
+1166 TAALRALDLAKL
-1178 DASNQALQEQIWAL
+1178 DQSNRALQQQIWAL
-1192 QDQQKAADEAAAAA
+1192 EDQKKAAEAAANAA
-1206 EKLRSV
+1206 DKLRSA
-1212 WSQITDSLLSEVAR
+1212 WAAITDALIAEIER
-1226 IRGTMDGGTKSY
+1226 IRGVMGTRSGSY
-1238 AQALSEFNAATL
+1238 AEALAKFNNASML
-1250 AARSGDQEAAKSLP
+1250 ARGGDQEAAKALP
-1264 GLSQGLLTAAAD
+1264 ALSQALLSVAANTAR
-1276 AATSA
+1276 SA
-1281 QDLARIQ
+1281 EDLARLQ
-1288 GQTAASLEQT
+1288 GLTAASLEQT
-1298 VAIINA
+1298 LAIITE
-1304 MAGLSTD
+1304 AGGTSAD
-1311 TATAAAAA
+1311 AETAA
-1319 STTPS
+1319 TGNLDPS
-1324 WWEQFAST
+1324 WWEQFAAN
-1332 QTATA
+1332 QMGTATIP
-1337 TSAANDSATVL
+1337 ANDGQSALLDELRAVR
-1348 IDGLVALKQEL
+1348 QEMT
-1359 SDLRDEQRL
+1359 DLRNEQRI

>member
-42 ADRALD
+42 ADRALN

-61 ARLAG
+61 AKLAG

-94 QQGAQIGQIAMQ
+94 QQGTQIGQIAMQ

-119 GLAASAAAAALTNPY
+119 GLAASAAAAALANPY

-140 AAGIAFGAFKM
+140 AAGIAFGAFKL

-156 KQSGELDRYAQSLG
+156 KQTGELDRYAQSLG

-204 PVFST
+204 SVFST

-242 IRITWAALPGVV
+242 IRITWTALPGVV
-254 GEAAVGAANLAIG
+254 GEAAVGAANLAIS
-267 GIEYLA
+267 GIEYLV

-297 TISQIESVALPRME
+297 TISRIESVALPRME

-323 QVRDEFTSAFG
+323 QVRDEFNSAFG

-374 SSAKG
+374 SNTKG
-379 PKETEAERALQ
+379 LKETEAERALQ

-418 AMAALKAPTDEVRI
+418 AMAALKAPTDEARI

-441 EQATRAFASS
+441 EQATRAFANS

-481 AEREKIVLERG
+481 AEREQIVLERG
-492 VEAWERYRAARIRL
+492 VEAWERYRAARISL
-506 MDADFAQSGQEQF
+506 MEADFAQSGQEQF

-525 MVSATEQA
+525 MVSATEA
-533 ARGMADAFGSV
+533 AAQNMADAFGSV
-544 GGAIGSITVE
+544 GGAIGAITVE
-554 ITRFASEQA
+554 ITRFASAQVA
-563 ATAKR
+563 AAQR
-568 VADAEREYGKTS
+568 VAEAEREYGRTS
-580 FQYADART
+580 FQYADARA

-596 HYGNLASAAKGFFK
+596 HYGNLASAAKGFFRQ
-610 EGSDG
+610 GSDG
-615 YKAMLAA
+615 YKALLAA
-622 EKVFRTFELAI
+622 EKVFRAFELAI

-712 GIAIGGAFGGSQ
+712 GVAISGAFGGSP
-724 KLPAANEGTGTVFGD
+724 KLPAANDGTGTVFGD
-739 ASAKSESIANAI
+739 STAKSESIAKAI

-766 AMLAALKNIEANIG
+766 AMLASLRNIEANIG
-780 GLTNLIIRTSGIEA
+780 GLTNLIIRTNGAET
-794 SAAGIQ
+794 SAAGVN
-800 TGTKMTG
+800 TGYQPTGVTG
-807 LLGATTSML
+807 LIGKGLEGVGSILNKIPIIGGILGGLVGLVGKAFGTL
-816 TSVSNFVG
+816 FG
-824 SKTGSLIGAGIG
+824 SKTTI
-836 MAIAGPIG
+836 
-844 AAIGFL
+844 
-850 GAKLLGG
+850 
-857 VGKVLGSVVNA
+857 
-868 LFGTKTSIVGQ
+868 TGQ
-879 GIYGGAQSLESILS
+879 GIFGRGQSLAEILS

-902 DIKKTKKFFGISVG
+902 DIKKTKKFLGISMG
-916 SSYSTQY
+916 SSYGVQY
-923 SAASAELEQQ
+923 SAADAELERQ
-933 FGLIFR
+933 FALIFS

-951 LGLSLDEVQTRLNG
+951 LGLSLSEVQSRLQG
-965 FVIDIGKIDLK
+965 FVINIGKIDLK
-976 GLTGDQI
+976 GLTGAEI

-988 AIFGAAADSIARA
+988 AVFGAAADNLAKY
-1001 AIPGLDQFQKVG
+1001 AIPGLEQFQKVG

-1019 LVRVASSIEAVTSS
+1019 LIRVASSVEAVSSS

-1039 SVEGLSLSAKM
+1039 SVEDLSLAAMM

-1064 ATGDYFS
+1064 ATGEYFALYYS
-1071 LFYTKAEQAAA
+1071 KAEQASA
-1082 QTAQMARIFESLG
+1082 QTAQMARVFESLG
-1095 LTLPDSITG
+1095 LQLPQSIAG
-1104 FRALVEA
+1104 FRSLVEA

-1123 VALIQLAPAFAEVI
+1123 VTLIQLAPAFAELI
-1137 GAAQDAASAAAIADE
+1137 GTAQDAASAAAIADE
-1152 RLSLERQLLELQGN
+1152 RLSLERQLLEVQGN
-1166 TAALRALDLAQL
+1166 TAALRTLDLAQL
-1178 DASNQALQEQIWAL
+1178 DESNRALQQQIWAL

-1212 WSQITDSLLSEVAR
+1212 WESITDSLISEAAR
-1226 IRGTMDGGTKSY
+1226 IRGSMGSGTKTY
-1238 AQALSEFNAATL
+1238 AQALSEFNASTL
-1250 AARSGDQEAAKSLP
+1250 AARAGDQEAAKLLP
-1264 GLSQGLLTAAAD
+1264 GLSQSLLNVAAD
-1276 AATSA
+1276 AASSA

-1298 VAIINA
+1298 ASIINA
-1304 MAGLSTD
+1304 MAGLPTD
-1311 TATAAAAA
+1311 TAMAAA
-1319 STTPS
+1319 SSTPT
-1324 WWEQFAST
+1324 WWEQFAAN
-1332 QTATA
+1332 Q
-1337 TSAANDSATVL
+1337 SASVALPANDSATVMA
-1348 IDGLVALKQEL
+1348 DGLAALRNEL
-1359 SDLRDEQRL
+1359 ADLRDEQRI

-1378 KTARILERVTPD
+1378 KTARILERVSPD
-1390 GDALAVRTAA
+1390 GDALTVRTAA

>member
-42 ADRALD
+42 ADRALN

-61 ARLAG
+61 AKLAG
-66 HHVQNLVFQLNDMVV
+66 HHVQNLVYQINDMVV

-94 QQGAQIGQIAMQ
+94 QQGSQIGQIAMQ

-140 AAGIAFGAFKM
+140 AAGIAFGAFKL

-156 KQSGELDRYAQSLG
+156 KETGELDRYAQSLG

-184 TVGDTMKGLWK
+184 TIGDTMKGLWK

-204 PVFST
+204 SVFST
-209 LKDWAVTAFEA
+209 LKEWAVTAFEA

-232 YAGWVGGFNA
+232 YAGWVGGFNG
-242 IRITWAALPGVV
+242 IRITWTALPGVV
-254 GEAAVGAANLAIG
+254 GEAAVGAANLAIA

-286 VNPVLDRVGLA
+286 VNPVLDRVGLS
-297 TISQIESVALPRME
+297 TITRIESVALPRME

-323 QVRDEFTSAFG
+323 QVRDEFASAFG

-374 SSAKG
+374 SSTKG

-418 AMAALKAPTDEVRI
+418 AMAALKAPTDEARI

-441 EQATRAFASS
+441 EQATRAFATS
-451 EFLRQTVGPLEQQV
+451 EFLRQTVAPLELQV

-481 AEREKIVLERG
+481 AERERIVLERG
-492 VEAWERYRAARIRL
+492 VEAWERYRAARIQL
-506 MDADFAQSGQEQF
+506 MEADFAQSGQEQF

-525 MVSATEQA
+525 MVSATEA
-533 ARGMADAFGSV
+533 AAHNMADAFGSV
-544 GGAIGSITVE
+544 GGAIGAITVE
-554 ITRFASEQA
+554 ITRFASAQVA
-563 ATAKR
+563 AAQR
-568 VADAEREYGKTS
+568 AAEAEREYGRTS
-580 FQYADART
+580 FQYADARA

-615 YKAMLAA
+615 YKALLAA
-622 EKVFRTFELAI
+622 EKVFRAFELAI

-653 TSDTAMAA
+653 TSDTVMAA

-712 GIAIGGAFGGSQ
+712 GVAISGAFGGSP
-724 KLPAANEGTGTVFGD
+724 KLPAANDGTGTVFGD
-739 ASAKSESIANAI
+739 STAKSESIAKAI

-766 AMLAALKNIEANIG
+766 AMLSSLRNIEANIG
-780 GLTNLIIRTSGIEA
+780 GLTNLIIRTNGAEA
-794 SAAGIQ
+794 SAAGVN
-800 TGTKMTG
+800 TGYQSTGVTG
-807 LLGATTSML
+807 LIGKGLEG
-816 TSVSNFVG
+816 VG
-824 SKTGSLIGAGIG
+824 SVLNKIPIIGGI
-836 MAIAGPIG
+836 
-844 AAIGFL
+844 
-850 GAKLLGG
+850 LGG
-857 VGKVLGSVVNA
+857 LVGLVGKAFGA
-868 LFGTKTSIVGQ
+868 LFGTKTTITGQ
-879 GIYGGAQSLESILS
+879 GIFGRGQSLADIIS

-902 DIKKTKKFFGISVG
+902 DVKKTKKFLGISMG

-923 SAASAELEQQ
+923 SAADAELERQ
-933 FGLIFR
+933 FALIFS

-951 LGLSLDEVQTRLNG
+951 LGLSLSEVQSRLQG
-965 FVIDIGKIDLK
+965 FVVNIGKIDLR
-976 GLTGDQI
+976 GLTGAEI

-988 AIFGAAADSIARA
+988 AVFGAAADNLAKY
-1001 AIPGLDQFQKVG
+1001 AIPGLEQFQKVG

-1019 LVRVASSIEAVTSS
+1019 LIRVASSVEAVSSS

-1039 SVEGLSLSAKM
+1039 SVEDLSLAAKM
-1050 NLFDLFGSASDMAS
+1050 NLLDLFGSASDMTA
-1064 ATGDYFS
+1064 ATGEYFALYYS
-1071 LFYTKAEQAAA
+1071 KAEQATA
-1082 QTAQMARIFESLG
+1082 QTAQMARVFESLG
-1095 LTLPDSITG
+1095 LGLPQSIAG
-1104 FRALVEA
+1104 FRALVDA

-1123 VALIQLAPAFAEVI
+1123 VTLIQLAPAFAELI

-1152 RLSLERQLLELQGN
+1152 RLSLERRLLELQGD
-1166 TAALRALDLAQL
+1166 TAALRALDLAKL
-1178 DASNQALQEQIWAL
+1178 DESNRALQQQIWAL
-1192 QDQQKAADEAAAAA
+1192 EDQKKAAEAAANAA
-1206 EKLRSV
+1206 DKLRSA
-1212 WSQITDSLLSEVAR
+1212 WAAITDALIAEIER
-1226 IRGTMDGGTKSY
+1226 IRGVMGTRSGSY
-1238 AQALSEFNAATL
+1238 AEALAKFNNASML
-1250 AARSGDQEAAKSLP
+1250 ARGGDQEAAKALP
-1264 GLSQGLLTAAAD
+1264 ALSQALLSVAANTAR
-1276 AATSA
+1276 SA
-1281 QDLARIQ
+1281 EDLARLQ
-1288 GQTAASLEQT
+1288 GLTAASLEQT
-1298 VAIINA
+1298 LAIITEA
-1304 MAGLSTD
+1304 AGTSAD
-1311 TATAAAAA
+1311 AETAA
-1319 STTPS
+1319 TGDLDPS
-1324 WWEQFAST
+1324 WWEQFAAN
-1332 QTATA
+1332 QMGTATIP
-1337 TSAANDSATVL
+1337 ANDGQSALLDELRAVR
-1348 IDGLVALKQEL
+1348 QEMA
-1359 SDLRDEQRL
+1359 DLRNEQRI

>member
-42 ADRALD
+42 ADRALN

-61 ARLAG
+61 AKLAG

-94 QQGAQIGQIAMQ
+94 QQGTQIGQIAMQ

-140 AAGIAFGAFKM
+140 AAGIAFGAFKL

-156 KQSGELDRYAQSLG
+156 KQTGELDRYAQSLG

-204 PVFST
+204 SVFST
-209 LKDWAVTAFEA
+209 LKDWAVAAFEA

-242 IRITWAALPGVV
+242 IRVTWAALPGVI
-254 GEAAVGAANLAIG
+254 GEAAVGAANLAIS

-297 TISQIESVALPRME
+297 TITRIESVALPRME

-323 QVRDEFTSAFG
+323 QVRDEFASAFG

-359 AAKAEEIRGDSTDRA
+359 AAKAEDIRSDSTDRA

-418 AMAALKAPTDEVRI
+418 AMAALKAPTDEARI

-441 EQATRAFASS
+441 EQATRAFATS

-481 AEREKIVLERG
+481 AEREQIVLERG

-506 MDADFAQSGQEQF
+506 MEADFAQSGQEQF

-525 MVSATEQA
+525 MVSATEA
-533 ARGMADAFGSV
+533 AAQNMADAFGSV
-544 GGAIGSITVE
+544 GGAIGAITVE
-554 ITRFASEQA
+554 ITRFASAQA
-563 ATAKR
+563 AAAQR
-568 VADAEREYGKTS
+568 VAEAEREYGRTS
-580 FQYADART
+580 FQYADARA

-615 YKAMLAA
+615 YKALLAA
-622 EKVFRTFELAI
+622 EKVFRAFELAI

-712 GIAIGGAFGGSQ
+712 GVAISGAFGGSP
-724 KLPAANEGTGTVFGD
+724 KLPAANNGTGTVFGD
-739 ASAKSESIANAI
+739 STAKSESIAKAI

-766 AMLAALKNIEANIG
+766 AMLASLRNIEANIG
-780 GLTNLIIRTSGIEA
+780 GLTNLIIRTNGAEA
-794 SAAGIQ
+794 SAAGVN
-800 TGTKMTG
+800 TGYQSTGVTG
-807 LLGATTSML
+807 LIGRGLEGVGAVL
-816 TSVSNFVG
+816 N
-824 SKTGSLIGAGIG
+824 KIPIIGGI
-836 MAIAGPIG
+836 
-844 AAIGFL
+844 
-850 GAKLLGG
+850 LGG
-857 VGKVLGSVVNA
+857 LVGLVGKAFGA
-868 LFGTKTSIVGQ
+868 LFGTKTTITGQ
-879 GIYGGAQSLESILS
+879 GIFGRGQSLADILS

-902 DIKKTKKFFGISVG
+902 DVKKTKKFLGISMG
-916 SSYSTQY
+916 SSYSTRY
-923 SAASAELEQQ
+923 SAADAELERQ
-933 FGLIFR
+933 FALIFSA
-939 GFYDAI
+939 FYNAI

-951 LGLSLDEVQTRLNG
+951 LGLSLSEVQSRLQG
-965 FVIDIGKIDLK
+965 FVVNIGKIDLK
-976 GLTGDQI
+976 GLTGAEI

-988 AIFGAAADSIARA
+988 AVFGAAADNLAKY
-1001 AIPGLDQFQKVG
+1001 AIPGLEQFQKVG

-1019 LVRVASSIEAVTSS
+1019 LIRVASSVEAVSSS

-1039 SVEGLSLSAKM
+1039 SVEDLSIAAKM
-1050 NLFDLFGSASDMAS
+1050 NLLDLFGSASEMTS
-1064 ATGDYFS
+1064 ATGEYFALYYS
-1071 LFYTKAEQAAA
+1071 KAEQATA
-1082 QTAQMARIFESLG
+1082 QTAQMARVFESLG
-1095 LTLPDSITG
+1095 LQLPQSIAG

-1123 VALIQLAPAFAEVI
+1123 VTLIQLAPAFAELI

-1152 RLSLERQLLELQGN
+1152 RLSLERQLLEVQGN

-1178 DASNQALQEQIWAL
+1178 DESNRALQQQIWAL

-1206 EKLRSV
+1206 EKLRSA
-1212 WSQITDSLLSEVAR
+1212 WESITDSLLSEVAR
-1226 IRGTMDGGTKSY
+1226 IRGSMGTGTKTY
-1238 AQALSEFNAATL
+1238 AQVLSDFNAATL
-1250 AARSGDQEAAKSLP
+1250 AARAGDQEAAKSLP
-1264 GLSQGLLTAAAD
+1264 GLSQSLLTVAAD

-1281 QDLARIQ
+1281 QELARIQ

-1298 VAIINA
+1298 VAIING
-1304 MAGLSTD
+1304 MAGLPTA
-1311 TATAAAAA
+1311 TATAAA
-1319 STTPS
+1319 SGTPT
-1324 WWEQFAST
+1324 WWEQFVSNQSASM
-1332 QTATA
+1332 ALP
-1337 TSAANDSATVL
+1337 ANDSSTVL
-1348 IDGLVALKQEL
+1348 VDGLAALRQEL
-1359 SDLRDEQRL
+1359 ADLRDEQRI

-1390 GDALAVRTAA
+1390 GDTLAVRAAA

>member
-42 ADRALD
+42 ADRALN

-61 ARLAG
+61 AKLAG
-66 HHVQNLVFQLNDMVV
+66 HHVQNLVFQLNDMAV

-94 QQGAQIGQIAMQ
+94 QQGSQIGQIAMQ

-140 AAGIAFGAFKM
+140 AAGIAFGAFKL

-156 KQSGELDRYAQSLG
+156 KETGELDRYAQSLG

-184 TVGDTMKGLWK
+184 TIGDAMQGLWK

-204 PVFST
+204 SVFST

-242 IRITWAALPGVV
+242 IRITWTALPGVV
-254 GEAAVGAANLAIG
+254 GEAAVGAANLAIS

-286 VNPVLDRVGLA
+286 VNPVLDRVGLS
-297 TISQIESVALPRME
+297 TITRIESVALPRME

-323 QVRDEFTSAFG
+323 QVRDEFASAFG
-334 DAMSMMDAFSA
+334 DAMSMMDTFSA

-418 AMAALKAPTDEVRI
+418 AMAALKAPTDEARI
-432 AILEAGEAW
+432 AILQAGEAW
-441 EQATRAFASS
+441 EQATRAFATS

-481 AEREKIVLERG
+481 AEREQIVLERG

-506 MDADFAQSGQEQF
+506 MEADFAQSGQEQF

-525 MVSATEQA
+525 MVSATEA
-533 ARGMADAFGSV
+533 AAQNMADAFGSV
-544 GGAIGSITVE
+544 GGAIGAITVE
-554 ITRFASEQA
+554 ITRFASAQVA
-563 ATAKR
+563 AARR
-568 VADAEREYGKTS
+568 VAEAEREYGRTS
-580 FQYADART
+580 FQYADARA

-596 HYGNLASAAKGFFK
+596 HYGNLASAAKGFFRQ
-610 EGSDG
+610 GSDG
-615 YKAMLAA
+615 FKALLAA
-622 EKVFRTFELAI
+622 EKVFRAFELAI

-712 GIAIGGAFGGSQ
+712 GVAISGAFGGSP
-724 KLPAANEGTGTVFGD
+724 KLPSANDGTGTVFGD
-739 ASAKSESIANAI
+739 STAKSESIAKAI

-766 AMLAALKNIEANIG
+766 AMLASLRNIEANIG
-780 GLTNLIIRTSGIEA
+780 GLTNLIIRTNGAEA
-794 SAAGIQ
+794 SAAGVN
-800 TGTKMTG
+800 TGYQSTGVTG
-807 LLGATTSML
+807 LIGRGLEGVGAVL
-816 TSVSNFVG
+816 N
-824 SKTGSLIGAGIG
+824 KIPIIGGI
-836 MAIAGPIG
+836 
-844 AAIGFL
+844 
-850 GAKLLGG
+850 LGG
-857 VGKVLGSVVNA
+857 LVGLVGKAFGA
-868 LFGTKTSIVGQ
+868 LFGTKTTITGQ
-879 GIYGGAQSLESILS
+879 GIFGRGQSLADILS

-902 DIKKTKKFFGISVG
+902 DVKKTKKFLGISMG

-923 SAASAELEQQ
+923 SAADAELERQ
-933 FGLIFR
+933 FALIFS

-951 LGLSLDEVQTRLNG
+951 LGLSLSEVQSRLQG
-965 FVIDIGKIDLK
+965 FVVNIGKIDLK
-976 GLTGDQI
+976 GLTGAEI

-988 AIFGAAADSIARA
+988 AVFGAAADNLAKY
-1001 AIPGLDQFQKVG
+1001 AIPGLEQFQKVG

-1019 LVRVASSIEAVTSS
+1019 LIRVASSVEAVSSS

-1039 SVEGLSLSAKM
+1039 SVEDLSLAAKM
-1050 NLFDLFGSASDMAS
+1050 NLFDLFGSASDMTS
-1064 ATGDYFS
+1064 ATSEYFALYYS
-1071 LFYTKAEQAAA
+1071 KAEQATA
-1082 QTAQMARIFESLG
+1082 QTAQMARVFESLG
-1095 LTLPDSITG
+1095 LGLPQSIAG

-1123 VALIQLAPAFAEVI
+1123 VTLIQLAPAFAELI

-1152 RLSLERQLLELQGN
+1152 RLSLERRLLELQGD
-1166 TAALRALDLAQL
+1166 TAALRALDLAKL
-1178 DASNQALQEQIWAL
+1178 DESNRALQQQIWAL
-1192 QDQQKAADEAAAAA
+1192 EDQKKAAEAAANAA
-1206 EKLRSV
+1206 DKLRSA
-1212 WSQITDSLLSEVAR
+1212 WAAITDALIAEIER
-1226 IRGTMDGGTKSY
+1226 IRGVMGTRSGSY
-1238 AQALSEFNAATL
+1238 AEALAKFNNASML
-1250 AARSGDQEAAKSLP
+1250 ARGGDQEAAKALP
-1264 GLSQGLLTAAAD
+1264 ALSQALLSVAANTAR
-1276 AATSA
+1276 SA
-1281 QDLARIQ
+1281 EDLARLQ
-1288 GQTAASLEQT
+1288 GLTAASLEQT
-1298 VAIINA
+1298 LAIITEA
-1304 MAGLSTD
+1304 AGTSAD
-1311 TATAAAAA
+1311 AETAA
-1319 STTPS
+1319 TGDLDPS
-1324 WWEQFAST
+1324 WWEQFAAN
-1332 QTATA
+1332 QMGTATIP
-1337 TSAANDSATVL
+1337 ANDGQSALLDELRAVR
-1348 IDGLVALKQEL
+1348 QEMA
-1359 SDLRDEQRL
+1359 DLRNEQRI

>member
-42 ADRALD
+42 ADRALN

-61 ARLAG
+61 AKLAG

-94 QQGAQIGQIAMQ
+94 QQGTQIGQIAMQ

-140 AAGIAFGAFKM
+140 AAGIAFGAFKL

-156 KQSGELDRYAQSLG
+156 KETGELDRYAQSLG

-184 TVGDTMKGLWK
+184 TIGDTMKGLWK

-204 PVFST
+204 SVFST

-242 IRITWAALPGVV
+242 IRITWTALPGVV
-254 GEAAVGAANLAIG
+254 GEAAVGAANLAIS

-297 TISQIESVALPRME
+297 TITRIESVALPRME

-323 QVRDEFTSAFG
+323 QVRDEFASAFG

-359 AAKAEEIRGDSTDRA
+359 AAKAEEIRGDNTDRA

-400 LETAKIG
+400 LDTAKIG

-418 AMAALKAPTDEVRI
+418 AMAALKAPTDEARI

-441 EQATRAFASS
+441 EQATRAFATS

-481 AEREKIVLERG
+481 AEREQIVLERG

-506 MDADFAQSGQEQF
+506 MEADFAQSGQEQF

-525 MVSATEQA
+525 MVSATEA
-533 ARGMADAFGSV
+533 AAQNMADAFGSV
-544 GGAIGSITVE
+544 GGAIGAITVE
-554 ITRFASEQA
+554 ITRFASAQVA
-563 ATAKR
+563 AAQR
-568 VADAEREYGKTS
+568 VAEAEREYGRTS
-580 FQYADART
+580 FQYADARA

-610 EGSDG
+610 AGSKG
-615 YKAMLAA
+615 FQALEAA
-622 EKVFRTFELAI
+622 EKAFRAYELAV

-647 QTAAKV
+647 QTTAKV
-653 TSDTAMAA
+653 ASDTAMAV

-692 LPFPLNIAAGAI
+692 LPFPLNIAAGAV

-712 GIAIGGAFGGSQ
+712 GVAIGGAFGGGGP
-724 KLPAANEGTGTVFGD
+724 KLDPANDGTGTVFGD
-739 ASAKSESIANAI
+739 AEAKSESIAKAI

-766 AMLAALKNIEANIG
+766 AMLASLRSIEANIG
-780 GLTNLIIRTSGIEA
+780 GLTNLIIRTNGAEDL
-794 SAAGIQ
+794 AAGVQ
-800 TGTKMTG
+800 TGFKPTG
-807 LLGATTSML
+807 VTAILGGAMQK
-816 TSVSNFVG
+816 VG
-824 SKTGSLIGAGIG
+824 SVLDKIPVIGGI
-836 MAIAGPIG
+836 
-844 AAIGFL
+844 
-850 GAKLLGG
+850 LGG
-857 VGKVLGSVVNA
+857 VVGAIGKLIGS
-868 LFGTKTSIVGQ
+868 LFGTKTSVVGQ
-879 GIYGGAQSLESILS
+879 GIYGGAQSLGGIMA
-893 GGFDASYYS
+893 GGFQGQYYT
-902 DIKKTKKFFGISVG
+902 DIQKKKKFLGITTSTR
-916 SSYSTQY
+916 YSTQY
-923 SAASAELEQQ
+923 SEASAELDRQ
-933 FGLIFR
+933 FSLIFT

-951 LGLSLDEVQTRLNG
+951 LGLSLDEVQARLDS
-965 FVIDIGKIDLK
+965 FVVNIGKIDLK
-976 GLTGDQI
+976 GLTGAQI
-983 QEKLT
+983 QEKL
-988 AIFGAAADSIARA
+988 AAVFGAAADNLARYAIA
-1001 AIPGLDQFQKVG
+1001 GLEQFQKVG

-1019 LVRVASSIEAVTSS
+1019 LIRVASSVEAVTSAMTM
-1033 LSLLGT
+1033 LGRST
-1039 SVEGLSLSAKM
+1039 NLTIAASM
-1050 NLFDLFGSASDMAS
+1050 NLVELFGSVSDMTA
-1064 ATGDYFS
+1064 ATGEYFA
-1071 LFYTKAEQAAA
+1071 LYYTGTEQAAA
-1082 QTAQMARIFESLG
+1082 RTAQMTSALASMG
-1095 LTLPDSITG
+1095 LAMPDSIAG

-1123 VALIQLAPAFAEVI
+1123 VALIQLAPAFADLV

-1152 RLSLERQLLELQGN
+1152 RLSLQRRMLELQGD

-1178 DASNQALQEQIWAL
+1178 DASNRALQQQIWAL
-1192 QDQQKAADEAAAAA
+1192 EDQRQAAEAAASAA
-1206 EKLRSV
+1206 EKLRSA
-1212 WSQITDSLLSEVAR
+1212 WTAITDALIAEIER
-1226 IRGTMDGGTKSY
+1226 IRGVMGTKSGSY
-1238 AQALSEFNAATL
+1238 AEALAKFNNASML
-1250 AARSGDQEAAKSLP
+1250 ARGGDQEAAKALP
-1264 GLSQGLLTAAAD
+1264 GLSQALLSQAVETAR
-1276 AATSA
+1276 SA
-1281 QDLARIQ
+1281 EDLARLQ
-1288 GQTAASLEQT
+1288 GLTAASLEQT
-1298 VAIINA
+1298 LAIIA
-1304 MAGLSTD
+1304 QAAGS
-1311 TATAAAAA
+1311 
-1319 STTPS
+1319 STTTDVTGSPEPS
-1324 WWEQFAST
+1324 WWEQFAAN
-1332 QTATA
+1332 QIGTATIPA
-1337 TSAANDSATVL
+1337 NDDQSALLDELRALRQEVAELRGEQRIASAA
-1348 IDGLVALKQEL
+1348 
-1359 SDLRDEQRL
+1359 
-1368 ASATIASGTS
+1368 IASGTT

-1390 GDALAVRTAA
+1390 GDALATRTAA

>member
-19 KEMADMKRTVA
+19 KEMADIKRSVA
-30 GAMGDMADSASR
+30 GAMGDVAASSAQ
-42 ADRALD
+42 ADRAIE
-48 AVGGGGVTRMGGS
+48 AVGSRGMTRMGGS
-61 ARLAG
+61 AKLAG
-66 HHVQNLVFQLNDMVV
+66 HQMQNLVYQLNDVV
-81 GLFSGQKPMTVFM
+81 VSLFSGQKPMTVFM
-94 QQGAQIGQIAMQ
+94 QQGSQIGQIAMQ

-119 GLAASAAAAALTNPY
+119 GLAATAAATALTNPY

-140 AAGIAFGAFKM
+140 AAALAFGAFKM

-156 KQSGELDRYAQSLG
+156 KQSGELDKYAASLG
-170 LTKKEMEKLGPVGI
+170 LTAKEMEKLGPVGI
-184 TVGDTMKGLWK
+184 TVGDTMKGLWT

-209 LKDWAVTAFEA
+209 LKDWAVAAFEA
-220 VLTAGKYAVAIL
+220 ILQVGKYAVAIL

-242 IRITWAALPGVV
+242 IRILWSSLPGVI
-254 GEAAVGAANLAIG
+254 GEAAVGAANLAIA

-273 NKAIAALNWLAEW
+273 NKAIVALNWLANW

-297 TISQIESVALPRME
+297 TIGQIESVALPRME

-334 DAMSMMDAFSA
+334 DAMGMMDAFSA
-345 RWRENSIA
+345 QWRENSLKA
-353 AAKARL
+353 ARERL
-359 AAKAEEIRGDSTDRA
+359 AASAAEIRGDRPDRA
-374 SSAKG
+374 GAGRQSREAS
-379 PKETEAERALQ
+379 EAERALQ
-390 AARDFAANLA
+390 AARDFAANLT

-418 AMAALKAPTDEVRI
+418 AMAALKAPTDAARI

-441 EQATRAFASS
+441 EQTTRAFAAS
-451 EFLRQTVGPLEQQV
+451 EFLRQTVAPLEQQV

-481 AEREKIVLERG
+481 AEREQIVLERG
-492 VEAWERYRAARIRL
+492 AQAWERYRAARTRL
-506 MDADFAQSGQEQF
+506 MEADFAQTDQEQF
-519 LQSLED
+519 LTSLED
-525 MVSATEQA
+525 MVSATEAA
-533 ARGMADAFGSV
+533 ARNMADAFGSV
-544 GGAIGSITVE
+544 GGAIGGITVE
-554 ITRFASEQA
+554 ITRFASAQVA
-563 ATAKR
+563 AANR
-568 VADAEREYGKTS
+568 VADAEREYGRSS
-580 FQYADART
+580 FQYADARV

-615 YKAMLAA
+615 FKAMAAA
-622 EKVFRTFELAI
+622 EKVFRAFELAI

-653 TSDTAMAA
+653 TSDTAMAV
-661 SDTARAGVE
+661 SDTTRAGVE

-692 LPFPLNIAAGAI
+692 LPFPLNIAAGAV

-712 GIAIGGAFGGSQ
+712 GIAIGGAFGGGA
-724 KLPAANEGTGTVFGD
+724 KPTPANEGTGTVFGD
-739 ASAKSESIANAI
+739 SAAKSESIAKAI

-766 AMLAALKNIEANIG
+766 AMLASLKSIEANIG
-780 GLTNLIIRTSGIEA
+780 GLTNLIIRSNGMEG

-800 TGTKMTG
+800 TGTKLTG
-807 LLGATTSML
+807 LLGTANSML
-816 TSVSNFVG
+816 TGISNFAS

-857 VGKVLGSVVNA
+857 LGKVLGSIVNA

-879 GIYGGAQSLESILS
+879 GIYGGAQSVGSIMS

-902 DIKKTKKFFGISVG
+902 DIKKTKKFLGISTG

-923 SAASAELEQQ
+923 TAADAELERQ
-933 FGLIFR
+933 FSLIFE
-939 GFYDAI
+939 GFYGAI

-951 LGLSLDEVQTRLNG
+951 LGLSLGEVQSRLSG
-965 FVIDIGKIDLK
+965 FVVNIGKIDLK
-976 GLTGDQI
+976 GLTGTEI

-988 AIFGAAADSIARA
+988 AVFGAAADNLARTA
-1001 AIPGLDQFQKVG
+1001 VPGLEQFQKVG

-1019 LVRVASSIEAVTSS
+1019 LVRVASSIEAVSS
-1033 LSLLGT
+1033 TLSLLGT
-1039 SVEGLSLSAKM
+1039 SVEGLSLSAKL

-1064 ATGDYFS
+1064 ATGEYFA
-1071 LFYTKAEQAAA
+1071 LYYTKAEQASA
-1082 QTAQMARIFESLG
+1082 QTAQMARVFDSLG
-1095 LTLPDSITG
+1095 LALPQSIAG

-1111 QDLTTEAGRAAY
+1111 QDLTTAAGQAAY
-1123 VALIQLAPAFAEVI
+1123 AALVQLAPAFADLV
-1137 GAAQDAASAAAIADE
+1137 GAAQDAASAAAILDE
-1152 RLSLERQLLELQGN
+1152 RLSLERRMLELQGD
-1166 TAALRALDLAQL
+1166 TAALRALDLAQI
-1178 DASNQALQEQIWAL
+1178 DMSNKALQEQVWAL
-1192 QDQQKAADEAAAAA
+1192 EDQQKAADDAANAA
-1206 EKLRSV
+1206 EQLRNA
-1212 WSQITDSLLSEVAR
+1212 WAQITDGLIAEIKR
-1226 IRGTMDGGTKSY
+1226 IRGVMSDTPTNY
-1238 AQALSEFNAATL
+1238 AAAMAAFNNASML
-1250 AARSGDQEAAKSLP
+1250 ARTGDQEAAKALP
-1264 GLSQGLLTAAAD
+1264 GLSQALLSVAANTARSAEDLGRLQGL
-1276 AATSA
+1276 
-1281 QDLARIQ
+1281 
-1288 GQTAASLEQT
+1288 TAASLEQT
-1298 VAIINA
+1298 LAIISQA
-1304 MAGLSTD
+1304 SGTQP
-1311 TATAAAAA
+1311 AAATSAA
-1319 STTPS
+1319 TTPS
-1324 WWEQFAST
+1324 WWDQF
-1332 QTATA
+1332 TANQMGTP
-1337 TSAANDSATVL
+1337 SIPANDGQSAM
-1348 IDGLVALKQEL
+1348 IDELKALRQEV
-1359 SDLRDEQRL
+1359 SDLRGEQRI
-1368 ASATIASGTS
+1368 AAATIASGTS

-1390 GDALAVRTAA
+1390 GDAISTRSAA

>member
-19 KEMADMKRTVA
+19 KEMADIKRSVA
-30 GAMGDMADSASR
+30 GAMGDVAASSAQ
-42 ADRALD
+42 ADRAIE
-48 AVGGGGVTRMGGS
+48 AVGSRGMTRMGGS
-61 ARLAG
+61 AKLAG
-66 HHVQNLVFQLNDMVV
+66 HQMQNLVYQLNDVV
-81 GLFSGQKPMTVFM
+81 VSLFSGQKPMTVFM
-94 QQGAQIGQIAMQ
+94 QQGSQIGQIAMQ

-119 GLAASAAAAALTNPY
+119 GLAATAAATALTNPY

-140 AAGIAFGAFKM
+140 AAALAFGAFKM

-156 KQSGELDRYAQSLG
+156 KQSGELDKYAASLG
-170 LTKKEMEKLGPVGI
+170 LTAKEMEKLGPVGI
-184 TVGDTMKGLWK
+184 TVGDTMKGLWT

-209 LKDWAVTAFEA
+209 LKDWAVVAFEA
-220 VLTAGKYAVAIL
+220 ILQVGKYAVAIL

-242 IRITWAALPGVV
+242 IRILWSSLPGVI
-254 GEAAVGAANLAIG
+254 GEAAVGAANLAIA

-273 NKAIAALNWLAEW
+273 NKAIAALNWLANW

-297 TISQIESVALPRME
+297 TIGQIESVALPRME

-334 DAMSMMDAFSA
+334 DAIGMMDAFSA
-345 RWRENSIA
+345 QWRENSLKA
-353 AAKARL
+353 ARERL
-359 AAKAEEIRGDSTDRA
+359 AASAAEIRSDRPDRA
-374 SSAKG
+374 GAGRQSREAS
-379 PKETEAERALQ
+379 EAERALQ
-390 AARDFAANLA
+390 AARDFAANLT

-418 AMAALKAPTDEVRI
+418 AMAALKAPTDAARI

-441 EQATRAFASS
+441 EQTTRAFAAS
-451 EFLRQTVGPLEQQV
+451 EFLRQTVAPLEQQV

-481 AEREKIVLERG
+481 AEREQIVLERG
-492 VEAWERYRAARIRL
+492 AQAWERYRAARTRL
-506 MDADFAQSGQEQF
+506 MEADFAQTDQEQF
-519 LQSLED
+519 LTSLDD
-525 MVSATEQA
+525 MVSATEA
-533 ARGMADAFGSV
+533 AAQGMADAFGSV
-544 GGAIGSITVE
+544 GGAIGGITVE
-554 ITRFASEQA
+554 ITRFASAQVA
-563 ATAKR
+563 AANR
-568 VADAEREYGKTS
+568 VADAEREYGRSS
-580 FQYADART
+580 FQYADARV

-610 EGSDG
+610 EGSEG
-615 YKAMLAA
+615 FKAMAAA
-622 EKVFRTFELAI
+622 EKVFRAFELAI

-653 TSDTAMAA
+653 TSDTAMAV

-692 LPFPLNIAAGAI
+692 LPFPLNIAAGAV

-712 GIAIGGAFGGSQ
+712 GIAIGGAFGGGA
-724 KLPAANEGTGTVFGD
+724 KPTPANEGTGTVFGD
-739 ASAKSESIANAI
+739 SAAKSESIAKAI

-766 AMLAALKNIEANIG
+766 AMLASLKSIEANIG
-780 GLTNLIIRTSGIEA
+780 GLTNLIIRSNGMEG

-800 TGTKMTG
+800 TGTKLTG
-807 LLGATTSML
+807 LLGTANSML
-816 TSVSNFVG
+816 TGISNFAS

-857 VGKVLGSVVNA
+857 LGKVLGSIAGA

-879 GIYGGAQSLESILS
+879 GIYGGAQSVGSIMS

-902 DIKKTKKFFGISVG
+902 DIKKTKKFLGISTG
-916 SSYSTQY
+916 SSYGVQY
-923 SAASAELEQQ
+923 TAADAELERQ
-933 FGLIFR
+933 FSLIFE
-939 GFYDAI
+939 GFYGAI

-951 LGLSLDEVQTRLNG
+951 LGMSLGEVQSRLSG
-965 FVIDIGKIDLK
+965 FVVNIGKIDLK
-976 GLTGDQI
+976 GLTGAEI

-988 AIFGAAADSIARA
+988 AVFGAAADNLARTA
-1001 AIPGLDQFQKVG
+1001 VPGLEQFQKVG

-1019 LVRVASSIEAVTSS
+1019 LVRVASSIEAVTST

-1050 NLFDLFGSASDMAS
+1050 NLFDLFGSAGDMAS
-1064 ATGDYFS
+1064 ATGEYFA
-1071 LFYTKAEQAAA
+1071 LYYTKAEQASA
-1082 QTAQMARIFESLG
+1082 QTAQMARVFDSLG
-1095 LTLPDSITG
+1095 LALPQSIAG

-1111 QDLTTEAGRAAY
+1111 QDLTTAAGQAAY
-1123 VALIQLAPAFAEVI
+1123 AALIQLAPAFADLV
-1137 GAAQDAASAAAIADE
+1137 GAAQDAASAAAILDE
-1152 RLSLERQLLELQGN
+1152 RFSLERRILELQGD
-1166 TAALRALDLAQL
+1166 TAALRALDLAQI
-1178 DASNQALQEQIWAL
+1178 DMSNKALQEQVWAL
-1192 QDQQKAADEAAAAA
+1192 EDQQKAADDAANAA
-1206 EKLRSV
+1206 EQLRNA
-1212 WSQITDSLLSEVAR
+1212 WAQITDGLIAEIKR
-1226 IRGTMDGGTKSY
+1226 IRGVMSDTPTNY
-1238 AQALSEFNAATL
+1238 AGALAAFNNASML
-1250 AARSGDQEAAKSLP
+1250 ARSGDQEAAKELP
-1264 GLSQGLLTAAAD
+1264 GLSQALLSVAANTARSAEDLGRLQGL
-1276 AATSA
+1276 
-1281 QDLARIQ
+1281 
-1288 GQTAASLEQT
+1288 TAASLEQT
-1298 VAIINA
+1298 LAIISQA
-1304 MAGLSTD
+1304 S
-1311 TATAAAAA
+1311 ATQPAAATSAA
-1319 STTPS
+1319 TTPS
-1324 WWEQFAST
+1324 WWEQF
-1332 QTATA
+1332 TANQMGTP
-1337 TSAANDSATVL
+1337 SIPANDGQSAM
-1348 IDGLVALKQEL
+1348 IDELKALRQEV
-1359 SDLRDEQRL
+1359 SDLRGEQRI
-1368 ASATIASGTS
+1368 AAATIASGTS

-1390 GDALAVRTAA
+1390 GDAISTRSAA

>member
-6 LEIEMI
+6 LEIELI

-19 KEMADMKRTVA
+19 KEMADMKRSVA
-30 GAMGDMADSASR
+30 GAMGDMANSASR
-42 ADRALD
+42 ADRALN

-61 ARLAG
+61 AKLAG

-94 QQGAQIGQIAMQ
+94 QQGTQIGQIAMQ

-140 AAGIAFGAFKM
+140 AAGIAFGAFKL

-156 KQSGELDRYAQSLG
+156 KETGELDRYAQSLG

-204 PVFST
+204 SVFST

-242 IRITWAALPGVV
+242 IRITWTALPGVV
-254 GEAAVGAANLAIG
+254 GEAAVGAANLAIS

-297 TISQIESVALPRME
+297 TITRIESVALPRME

-323 QVRDEFTSAFG
+323 QVRDEFASAFG

-359 AAKAEEIRGDSTDRA
+359 AAKAEDIRGDSTDKA
-374 SSAKG
+374 AKG
-379 PKETEAERALQ
+379 PKTTEAERALQ

-418 AMAALKAPTDEVRI
+418 AMAALKAPTDEARI

-441 EQATRAFASS
+441 EQATRAFATS
-451 EFLRQTVGPLEQQV
+451 EFLRQTVAPLEQQV
-465 ALLGQSARAQA
+465 ALLGQSTRAQA
-476 LANLE
+476 LANIE
-481 AEREKIVLERG
+481 AEREQIVLERG

-506 MDADFAQSGQEQF
+506 MEADFAQSGQEQF

-525 MVSATEQA
+525 MVSATEA
-533 ARGMADAFGSV
+533 AAQNMADAFGSV
-544 GGAIGSITVE
+544 GGAIGAITVE
-554 ITRFASEQA
+554 ITRFASAQVA
-563 ATAKR
+563 AAQR
-568 VADAEREYGKTS
+568 VAEAEREYGRTS
-580 FQYADART
+580 FQYADARAT
-588 AQASAEIN
+588 QASAEIN

-615 YKAMLAA
+615 YKALLAA
-622 EKVFRTFELAI
+622 EKVFRAFELAI

-692 LPFPLNIAAGAI
+692 LPFPLNIAAGAL

-712 GIAIGGAFGGSQ
+712 GVAISGAFGGSQ
-724 KLPAANEGTGTVFGD
+724 KLPAANDGTGTVFGD
-739 ASAKSESIANAI
+739 STAKSESIAKAI

-766 AMLAALKNIEANIG
+766 AMLASLRNIEANIG
-780 GLTNLIIRTSGIEA
+780 GLTNLIIRTNGAEA
-794 SAAGIQ
+794 SAAGVN
-800 TGTKMTG
+800 TGYQSTGVTG
-807 LLGATTSML
+807 LIGSGLEGVGAVL
-816 TSVSNFVG
+816 N
-824 SKTGSLIGAGIG
+824 KIPIIGGI
-836 MAIAGPIG
+836 
-844 AAIGFL
+844 
-850 GAKLLGG
+850 LGG
-857 VGKVLGSVVNA
+857 LVGLVGKAFGA
-868 LFGTKTSIVGQ
+868 LFGTKTTITGQ
-879 GIYGGAQSLESILS
+879 GIFGRGQSLADILS

-902 DIKKTKKFFGISVG
+902 DVKKTKKFLGISMG
-916 SSYSTQY
+916 SSYSTRY
-923 SAASAELEQQ
+923 SAADAELERQ
-933 FGLIFR
+933 FALIFS

-951 LGLSLDEVQTRLNG
+951 LGLSLSEVQSRLQG
-965 FVIDIGKIDLK
+965 FVVNIGKIDLK
-976 GLTGDQI
+976 GLTGAEI

-988 AIFGAAADSIARA
+988 AAFGAAADNLAKY
-1001 AIPGLDQFQKVG
+1001 AIPGLEQFQKVG

-1019 LVRVASSIEAVTSS
+1019 LIRIASSVEAVSSS

-1039 SVEGLSLSAKM
+1039 SVEDLSLAAKM
-1050 NLFDLFGSASDMAS
+1050 KLFDLFGSAGDMTS
-1064 ATGDYFS
+1064 ATGEYFTLYYS
-1071 LFYTKAEQAAA
+1071 KAEQATA
-1082 QTAQMARIFESLG
+1082 QTAQMARVFESLG
-1095 LTLPDSITG
+1095 LGLPQSIAG

-1123 VALIQLAPAFAEVI
+1123 VTLIQLAPAFAELI

-1152 RLSLERQLLELQGN
+1152 RLSLERQLLEVQGN
-1166 TAALRALDLAQL
+1166 TAALRALDLAQI
-1178 DASNQALQEQIWAL
+1178 DESNRALQQQIWAL

-1206 EKLRSV
+1206 EKLRSA
-1212 WSQITDSLLSEVAR
+1212 WQTITDSLLSEVAR
-1226 IRGTMDGGTKSY
+1226 IRGSMGSGTKTY
-1238 AQALSEFNAATL
+1238 AQVLSDFNAATL
-1250 AARSGDQEAAKSLP
+1250 AARAGDQEAAKSLP
-1264 GLSQGLLTAAAD
+1264 GLSQSLLTAAAD

-1281 QDLARIQ
+1281 QELARIQ

-1298 VAIINA
+1298 VAIINGV
-1304 MAGLSTD
+1304 AGLPTA
-1311 TATAAAAA
+1311 TATAAAS
-1319 STTPS
+1319 STPI
-1324 WWEQFAST
+1324 WWEQFAT
-1332 QTATA
+1332 NQ
-1337 TSAANDSATVL
+1337 SASMSLPANDSDTALV
-1348 IDGLVALKQEL
+1348 DGLAALRQEL
-1359 SDLRDEQRL
+1359 ADLRDEQRI